1 VEAGNHRWHSGGHEA
16 NRDCPSA
23 QSRCIDGKAGL
34 GAHYETVQKYGDRS
48 VVTHLEGLNM
58 PIYEYL
64 CLDCKKPFS
73 FLVGVIADSGEPRCT
88 RCDGKKLRKLISRVA
103 RVRSKE
109 SSLED
114 LADPSKLGDMDD
126 PKAMAR
132 WAKEMGKSM
141 ADETGEELPED
152 FDQMME
158 EGPGGEADEE

>member
-1 VEAGNHRWHSGGHEA
+1 
-16 NRDCPSA
+16 
-23 QSRCIDGKAGL
+23 
-34 GAHYETVQKYGDRS
+34 
-48 VVTHLEGLNM
+48 M

-64 CLDCKKPFS
+64 CLNCNKPFS
-73 FLVGVIADSGEPRCT
+73 FLVGVVADSGAPECT
-88 RCDGKKLRKLISRVA
+88 RCGGRKLRKLISRVA

-152 FDQMME
+152 FDEMME
-158 EGPGGEADEE
+158 RGPEEADDE

>member
-1 VEAGNHRWHSGGHEA
+1 
-16 NRDCPSA
+16 
-23 QSRCIDGKAGL
+23 
-34 GAHYETVQKYGDRS
+34 
-48 VVTHLEGLNM
+48 M

-64 CLDCKKPFS
+64 CLDCKKSFS
-73 FLVGVIADSGEPRCT
+73 FLVGVVADSGEPQCT
-88 RCDGKKLRKLISRVA
+88 RCGGKTLRKLISRVA

-158 EGPGGEADEE
+158 NGPGGEADEE

>member
-1 VEAGNHRWHSGGHEA
+1 
-16 NRDCPSA
+16 
-23 QSRCIDGKAGL
+23 
-34 GAHYETVQKYGDRS
+34 
-48 VVTHLEGLNM
+48 M

-64 CLDCKKPFS
+64 CLNCNKPFS
-73 FLVGVIADSGEPRCT
+73 FLVGVVADSGEPSCARCG
-88 RCDGKKLRKLISRVA
+88 GKKLRKLISRVA

-141 ADETGEELPED
+141 DGGIERQALERIVQEMVKRGRLERPVPVEKVFRDEAVRDAYREVSSRAKLKPA
-152 FDQMME
+152 FDTAMAAIE
-158 EGPGGEADEE
+158 KYGF

>member
-1 VEAGNHRWHSGGHEA
+1 
-16 NRDCPSA
+16 
-23 QSRCIDGKAGL
+23 
-34 GAHYETVQKYGDRS
+34 
-48 VVTHLEGLNM
+48 M

-73 FLVGVIADSGEPRCT
+73 FLVGVVAGSGEPECSRCG
-88 RCDGKKLRKLISRVA
+88 GKKLRKLISRVA

-109 SSLED
+109 SSFEN

-132 WAKEMGKSM
+132 WAKEMGRTM

-158 EGPGGEADEE
+158 GGMEGEADEE